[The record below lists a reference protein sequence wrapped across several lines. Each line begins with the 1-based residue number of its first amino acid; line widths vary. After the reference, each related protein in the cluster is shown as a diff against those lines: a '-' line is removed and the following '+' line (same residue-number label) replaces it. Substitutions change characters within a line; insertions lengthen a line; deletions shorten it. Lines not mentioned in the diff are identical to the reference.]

1 MNLTD
6 FFFLLGDIFQWT
18 FQLFE
23 FIGNAFNYFLIIL
36 GLGGFCYWMNVQR
49 KLNSAA
55 NVPIEIKDNQGWY
68 KDSSSNKQI
77 K

>member
-18 FQLFE
+18 FQIFE
-23 FIGNAFNYFLIIL
+23 IIGNAFNYFLIIL
-36 GLGGFCYWMNVQR
+36 GLGGFCYWMNIQR
-49 KLNSAA
+49 KHNNAA
-55 NVPIEIKDNQGWY
+55 NVPIEIKDHEGWY